1 MLRQSRKAFLPL
13 GASAGAALVLMLV
26 RLALEPGGDL
36 LLGLN
41 QNVQQIFGYVA
52 VFVVKERR
60 GLTCTTQHRAL
71 VSLTARKQH
80 NVSST
85 RSYGRLGGRF
95 FYGTFTR
102 ICLDEVL
109 VYLYQF
115 GTYRNDSLLQ

>member
-1 MLRQSRKAFLPL
+1 
-13 GASAGAALVLMLV
+13 MLV
-26 RLALEPGGDL
+26 CLALEPGGDL

-71 VSLTARKQH
+71 VSLTANSKMSVLRKVTEDLQA
-80 NVSST
+80 
-85 RSYGRLGGRF
+85 GF
-95 FYGTFTR
+95 FYETFTR

-109 VYLYQF
+109 VYIFF
-115 GTYRNDSLLQ
+115 GTND